1 MESTIPTLTTERLV
15 LRPFSAEDAP
25 AVQRLAAAPEVAATA
40 LNIPH
45 PYPEGAAAAWIATH
59 AATAAEGTLWTWAIT
74 RAAVA
79 VFLGAI
85 TIGVAQRRA
94 RGHLGYWLG
103 VPYWNHGYMTEAAR
117 CVVAFGFADLHLY
130 RIEAACFPRNR
141 ASARVMEKAGLRYEG
156 RLRGYVRKGETF
168 EDVLLY
174 ALVRPY
180 HDAGW
185 VPRS

>member
-1 MESTIPTLTTERLV
+1 VEPTIPTLTTERLV

-25 AVQRLAAAPEVAATA
+25 AVQALAAAPEVAATS

-45 PYPEGAAAAWIATH
+45 PYPEGTAAAWIARH
-59 AATAAEGTLWTWAIT
+59 AVAAADGTLRTWAIT
-74 RAAVA
+74 RAADSIL
-79 VFLGAI
+79 LGSI
-85 TIGVAQRRA
+85 TIGVMQRHA

-103 VPYWNHGYMTEAAR
+103 LPYWNRGYTTEAAR
-117 CVVAFGFADLHLY
+117 RVVAFGFGDLHLY

-156 RLRGYVRKGETF
+156 RLRGYVRKGEAF

-174 ALVRPY
+174 ALVRP
-180 HDAGW
+180 DVAADG
-185 VPRS
+185 